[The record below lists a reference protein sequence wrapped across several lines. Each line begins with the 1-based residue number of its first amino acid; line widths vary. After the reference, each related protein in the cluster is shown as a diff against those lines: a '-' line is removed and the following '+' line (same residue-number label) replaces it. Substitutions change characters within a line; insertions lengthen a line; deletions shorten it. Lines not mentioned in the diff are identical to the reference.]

1 MEATKKTRTR
11 RVNSAMK
18 CQNKEMA
25 SMTRSD
31 SNYIDTP
38 IWPSNTDSNEYFV
51 ANKNE
56 LNKEEEA
63 EAVVIVEKVK
73 EENML
78 SDNLETKKPPP
89 NWFIVQEVINRQIG
103 SNPLF
108 QRRFCSSLHA
118 VNRLEFK
125 YKLHDVEDVNAL
137 SFNQKGNLLARASGE
152 TISIWD
158 WAARKKCCCLPNGY
172 VFLISEVK
180 WLPLDV
186 ENFMVTRTFDGDIHL
201 LDLEYKS
208 WKRLLH
214 YKLSLHDSRRQYFMN
229 DRSLAVHPEIPYV
242 VFSTGNGSISSID
255 IREDTPKVY
264 DLRNISKPLY
274 QLWTTKY
281 DKDYYGYGRGTIA
294 MYNHD
299 GTEILTSCN
308 SSRILLFDKSMWS
321 CEGNSNHTLFE
332 SNQFRSVP
340 GVPADIADR
349 YSRLILGINF
359 FGPRSEFIISASD
372 GGDIFIYD
380 KEKRTAAQ
388 WLREDYK
395 FVDSHHCLGHP
406 HIPILAT
413 AFESSVLIWMPS
425 RNEDRKK
432 FRTVPPSPRGP
443 PSPPSPSTSEE
454 RYWTLP
460 ATPTSQRSPPYRVQ
474 SPQIVRRSTRPR
486 NPPLRYTPS

>member
-1 MEATKKTRTR
+1 A
-11 RVNSAMK
+11 
-18 CQNKEMA
+18 
-25 SMTRSD
+25 
-31 SNYIDTP
+31 
-38 IWPSNTDSNEYFV
+38 DSNEYFV

-255 IREDTPKVY
+255 IREDTPKLL
-264 DLRNISKPLY
+264 DIKKFRNSTLTSIHCNPSNSNEVCV
-274 QLWTTKY
+274 
-281 DKDYYGYGRGTIA
+281 DYYGYGRGTIA

-340 GVPADIADR
+340 V
-349 YSRLILGINF
+349 ILGINF

-395 FVDSHHCLGHP
+395 FVKCHP

-432 FRTVPPSPRGP
+432 FRTVCIELS
-443 PSPPSPSTSEE
+443 
-454 RYWTLP
+454 
-460 ATPTSQRSPPYRVQ
+460 
-474 SPQIVRRSTRPR
+474 VRFFCISFS
-486 NPPLRYTPS
+486 LLII